1 MNNEEEI
8 EITNNE
14 DRGARSDEDVRSQQ
28 TDDANKSAENA
39 DTDDVSF
46 EETNE
51 EGSRSEERRRD
62 PKLASEGSQKSE
74 NDDVSFEAFDEDG
87 EQSLKDTVK
96 KLREKI
102 KKLEGEK
109 QEYLDLSQR
118 TRADYANFKKE
129 VESNRVTER
138 KFATK
143 RFIEELLP
151 VLDSYDMAQANKEAW
166 EKVDQNWR
174 MGIEYIFGQLKTV
187 LENEGVTQFGKVG
200 DTFDPNL
207 HESMEMVRVENESE
221 NDKIIRVLQSGY
233 RMNDMILRPARVHVG
248 HYEKD

>member
-1 MNNEEEI
+1 MNKDENPEEEI
-8 EITNNE
+8 V
-14 DRGARSDEDVRSQQ
+14 DDEVEETS
-28 TDDANKSAENA
+28 
-39 DTDDVSF
+39 DDVSF

-51 EGSRSEERRRD
+51 EGEVDSR
-62 PKLASEGSQKSE
+62 
-74 NDDVSFEAFDEDG
+74 
-87 EQSLKDTVK
+87 TTIK

-118 TRADYANFKKE
+118 TRADYANYKKE
-129 VESNRVTER
+129 VESNRISDR

-143 RFIEELLP
+143 RFIEDLLP

-174 MGIEYIFGQLKTV
+174 MGIEYIFGQLRTV

-200 DTFDPNL
+200 DTFDPHL
-207 HESMEMVRVENESE
+207 HESMEQVTTDNEGD
-221 NDKIIRVLQSGY
+221 NDKIMKVLQNGY
-233 RMNDMILRPARVHVG
+233 KMNDSVLRPARVHTG
-248 HYEKD
+248 HYEKSN